1 MESIHTHFIRI
12 QEQITQAEK
21 ESSRPPHAVRLMAA
35 SKQQP
40 IDIIEEAINAGMNLF
55 GENKVQEAQAKWPAL
70 KEKHPHIQCH
80 LIGHLQSNKCDEAVA
95 LFDCIHSLDSI
106 KLAECLKKSMTK
118 QNKEVPCF
126 IQVNI
131 GEEPQKDGVLPAEL
145 PALMQAC
152 QALAL
157 PIIGLMCIPPENE
170 HPDLYF
176 ALLKKLADRYQ
187 LNQLSMGMS
196 HDFNTAIRFGAT
208 IIRVGTALFGKRETL
223 V

>member
-1 MESIHTHFIRI
+1 MSAHISFIFCQPMESIHTHFIRI

-131 GEEPQKDGVLPAEL
+131 GEEPQKDPCVLPKHRWQPRPCPNVHLEDAAKRYNQRCWHIAKRAVKLGCFLEV
-145 PALMQAC
+145 
-152 QALAL
+152 
-157 PIIGLMCIPPENE
+157 
-170 HPDLYF
+170 
-176 ALLKKLADRYQ
+176 LLLD
-187 LNQLSMGMS
+187 
-196 HDFNTAIRFGAT
+196 
-208 IIRVGTALFGKRETL
+208 
-223 V
+223 